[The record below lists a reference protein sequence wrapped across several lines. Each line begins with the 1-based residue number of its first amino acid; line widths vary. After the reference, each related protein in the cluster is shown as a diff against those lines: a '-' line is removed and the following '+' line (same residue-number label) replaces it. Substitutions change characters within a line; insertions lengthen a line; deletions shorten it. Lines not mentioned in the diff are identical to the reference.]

1 MDKDPTLI
9 ILHGGQGTG
18 EAERLMAEAK
28 IEVARKNTLYAL
40 AAGFSRV
47 IISTDTPDYFMG
59 LGDNVSVAPNQKKGR
74 VDFQDLVYSLIE
86 GFSITLPV
94 LMGSGAVPLLEIQ
107 GFKEIIQKFKTPAPF
122 VITNNFFSSDLI
134 GWQPIDAFKKIGD
147 VKRDNNLPRLLR
159 DTANCTP
166 LVLSKSIS
174 TQFDLDTPADL
185 CVLTLWEKTS
195 QGLRKQTQPNDLLP
209 LQQYRKAMPAF
220 CNSEAEIAI
229 LGRVGSNVWQYLEQ
243 ETACRIRIISEE
255 RGLTA
260 SERKAR
266 SIAGYLL
273 EEIGPSRFIQMI
285 ETLGDVIVIDTR
297 VLIEHL
303 NLKTTREERFQS
315 DLMAYQKISN
325 SLLGELTE
333 AAVKSKKPI
342 LLGGHN
348 LVSNGLIGLS
358 EQAWIENDR
367 KKATNP

>member
-9 ILHGGQGTG
+9 ILHGGQGAG

-28 IEVARKNTLYAL
+28 IAVARKNTLYAL
-40 AAGFSRV
+40 EAGFSRV

-59 LGDNVSVAPNQKKGR
+59 LGDNVSVAPNQKKGN

-86 GFSITLPV
+86 GYSITLPV
-94 LMGSGAVPLLEIQ
+94 LMGSGAVPLLGIQ
-107 GFKEIIQKFKTPAPF
+107 GFKEIIQKFESTAPF

-134 GWQPIDAFKKIGD
+134 GWQPIDAFKNIGS
-147 VKRDNNLPRLLR
+147 VERDNNLPRLLR
-159 DTANCTP
+159 DTGNCTP
-166 LVLSKSIS
+166 IVLSKSIS

-195 QGLRKQTQPNDLLP
+195 QGLRKQTQQKDLLP
-209 LQQYRKAMPAF
+209 LKQYRKAMPAF

-255 RGLTA
+255 RGLAA

-303 NLKTTREERFQS
+303 KLKTTREERFQS

-367 KKATNP
+367 KKVTNP

>member
-9 ILHGGQGTG
+9 ILHGGHGTG
-18 EAERLMAEAK
+18 EAELLMAEAK
-28 IEVARKNTLYAL
+28 IEVARENTLHAL

-47 IISTDTPDYFMG
+47 VISTDTPDYFIG
-59 LGDNVSVAPNQKKGR
+59 LGDSVSIAPNHKKGKI
-74 VDFQDLVYSLIE
+74 DFQNLVYSLIE

-94 LMGSGAVPLLEIQ
+94 LMGSGAAPLLGIQ
-107 GFKEIIQKFKTPAPF
+107 GFKEIIRKFEATAPF
-122 VITNNFFSSDLI
+122 VITNNFFSSDLV

-147 VKRDNNLPRLLR
+147 VERDNNLPRLLR
-159 DTANCTP
+159 DNADCTP
-166 LVLSKSIS
+166 LILSKSLS

-195 QGLRKQTQPNDLLP
+195 KVLREQTQQKNLLP
-209 LQQYRKAMPAF
+209 LKQYRTAMQAF
-220 CNSEAEIAI
+220 CNSEAEVAI
-229 LGRVGSNVWQYLEQ
+229 LGRVGSNVWKYLEQ

-255 RGLTA
+255 RGLA
-260 SERKAR
+260 AADRQAR

-273 EEIGPSRFIQMI
+273 EEVGPTRFIQMI
-285 ETLGDVIVIDTR
+285 ETLGDVIIIDTR

-315 DLMAYQKISN
+315 DLMAYQKLGS
-325 SLLGELTE
+325 SLLGKLTE

-342 LLGGHN
+342 LFGGHN

-367 KKATNP
+367 K